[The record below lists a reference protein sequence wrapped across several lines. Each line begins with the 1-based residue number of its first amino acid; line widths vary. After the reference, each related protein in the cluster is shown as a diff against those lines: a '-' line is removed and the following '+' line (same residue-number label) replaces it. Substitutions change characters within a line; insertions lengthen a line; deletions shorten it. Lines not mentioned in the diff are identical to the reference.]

1 LVPPRRLSTN
11 TGIRAVDLGMPQ
23 LSMHSIREMMGCDDL
38 AHATALFEAFFR
50 DFRAVESAL
59 RVDEDIKTAAW
70 KHQA

>member
-1 LVPPRRLSTN
+1 
-11 TGIRAVDLGMPQ
+11 MPQ